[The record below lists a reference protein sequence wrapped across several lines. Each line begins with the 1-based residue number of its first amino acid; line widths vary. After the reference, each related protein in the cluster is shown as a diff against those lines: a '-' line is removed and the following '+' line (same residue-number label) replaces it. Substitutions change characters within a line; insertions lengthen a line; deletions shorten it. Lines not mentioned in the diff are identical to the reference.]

1 MSGVLDQS
9 LQELWTNSYESHQEM
24 FNIKISETRHRQA
37 NTFHLLCNSSAPHNP
52 SQITNTTFS
61 NFDDSQAKLTQ
72 DYQVICWVDFD
83 NEEICQEK
91 PSEEAKEICD
101 EEVAD
106 SYHPLYINPTPWIRG
121 QCFLALF
128 PEECLPQAVSTE
140 LLTLAMNIFRL
151 SKNPT
156 LRLGY
161 DSLGANS
168 DVNHLHFNVLF
179 TESFGGFPIEA
190 SQRNLL
196 IETSLQHKNADEINM
211 FSVGVRLYQIDHPA
225 KCLMICPST
234 EVNESNMS
242 DGTESVGNVTG
253 MVVNNLIENNVP
265 HSIMV
270 TGDKLEVYVFPR
282 TFQSD
287 FSVGKAS
294 FLDFCGVVCTHK
306 EEFFNGADVTQCSKY
321 VESLSAD
328 ENAWNKMVSYITQL
342 LGKLYN

>member
-9 LQELWTNSYESHQEM
+9 LHELWTSTYESQQGT
-24 FNIKISETRHRQA
+24 FNIKISETHHKELSS
-37 NTFHLLCNSSAPHNP
+37 FHILYNPSAPHSP
-52 SQITNTTFS
+52 SPITNTTFS

-106 SYHPLYINPTPWIRG
+106 SYHPLYITPTPWVRN

-151 SKNPT
+151 SKNPS

-179 TESFGGFPIEA
+179 AESFGGFPVEKA
-190 SQRNLL
+190 QRNLL
-196 IETSLQHKNADEINM
+196 IESSLQHKNADEINM
-211 FSVGVRLYQIDHPA
+211 FNIGVRLYELEYPA
-225 KCLMICPST
+225 KCLMICPCV
-234 EVNESNMS
+234 EINEGNMS

-253 MVVNNLIENNVP
+253 MVVNQLIESNVP
-265 HSIMV
+265 HSIMIN
-270 TGDKLEVYVFPR
+270 GDKLEVYVFPR
-282 TFQSD
+282 AFQND

-294 FLDFCGVVCTHK
+294 FLDFSGVVCTYK
-306 EEFFNGADVTQCSKY
+306 EDFFNTADEGRCSKY
-321 VESLSAD
+321 VEGLSANN
-328 ENAWNKMVSYITQL
+328 EIWNQTISYITQL